1 MDITIKEL
9 KLKKELI
16 TDKKKIKKIN
26 ERIRLLKNKR
36 ELKNQLRDHSL
47 ETSMGNYIDPRLIFS
62 FSKRYKIDIDNFLSK
77 TLIEKFFWAKDTPKD
92 WRF

>member
-1 MDITIKEL
+1 M

-16 TDKKKIKKIN
+16 TDKKRITKIN
-26 ERIRLLKNKR
+26 EKIRILKNKR
-36 ELKNQLRDHSL
+36 DIKNQLRDHSL

-62 FSKRYKIDIDNFLSK
+62 FSKRYNIDIDNFLSK
-77 TLIEKFFWAKDTPKD
+77 ALIDKFFWAKDTIKD